1 MTDERSVMESYDG
14 LASVYAAQRSKRDD
28 EATALASFLSAL
40 GPSPRVLDAGCG
52 QGEPVLGRL
61 AAAGP
66 AVGLDFSR
74 SQLALAAERVPEAPT
89 VHGEIGHLP
98 FRKATFDGV
107 TAFHSLIHVPNERDE
122 SVLDGFTRVL
132 RPGGRLLLTE
142 GVGEWVGSNPDWLDS
157 GVGMEWE
164 IAGVEARRRQLRAAG
179 FTVVD
184 DWTVGAEDDE
194 ERWVVLHARLGE

>member
-1 MTDERSVMESYDG
+1 MADERSVKRSYDE
-14 LASVYAAQRSKRDD
+14 LAPTYAAQRSASDD
-28 EATALASFLSAL
+28 EETALASFLSAL
-40 GPSPRVLDAGCG
+40 GSSPRVLDAGCG
-52 QGEPVLGRL
+52 QGDPVLGRL
-61 AAAGP
+61 AAAGS

-74 SQLALAAERVPEAPT
+74 SQLALAADRVPAAPT

-122 SVLDGFTRVL
+122 AVLAEFARVL

-164 IAGVEARRRQLRAAG
+164 IAGVETRRRQLRAAG

-184 DWTVGAEDDE
+184 DWDVGEAGDE

>member
-1 MTDERSVMESYDG
+1 MADERSVKRSYDE
-14 LASVYAAQRSKRDD
+14 LAPTYAAQRSERDG
-28 EATALASFLSAL
+28 EETALDALLAAL

-52 QGEPVLGRL
+52 QGEPVLSRL
-61 AAAGP
+61 ASAGTG
-66 AVGLDFSR
+66 VGLDFSR
-74 SQLALAAERVPEAPT
+74 TQLELAAERVPAAPL

-98 FRKATFDGV
+98 FRKATFDAV
-107 TAFHSLIHVPNERDE
+107 TAFHSLIHVPKERDDA
-122 SVLDGFTRVL
+122 VLAEFARVL

-142 GVGEWVGSNPDWLDS
+142 GVGEWVGSNPDWLDT
-157 GVGMEWE
+157 GVEMEWE
-164 IAGVEARRRQLRAAG
+164 ITGVETRRRQLRAAG